1 MTINVKKELQ
11 VNPKGLFRVAEL
23 TVASLYDL
31 PFENSRVRVRGCSHV
46 QWARLGR
53 YEIDSKSKATLVW
66 TFACKQRS
74 I

>member
-46 QWARLGR
+46 Q
-53 YEIDSKSKATLVW
+53 
-66 TFACKQRS
+66 
-74 I
+74 